1 MPSEGHTRGEPHTV
15 TMMICQAFE
24 ARDLRLPLTS
34 MLIIKR
40 RLLWENSL
48 AVQARG
54 AERKGTERGDGV
66 REMKTCSS
74 DRFEERVRKGPRERR
89 YCVRGCMLHPRIK
102 YGTV

>member
-1 MPSEGHTRGEPHTV
+1 MPSEGHTHGEPHTV
-15 TMMICQAFE
+15 EMMICQAFE
-24 ARDLRLPLTS
+24 AQDPRLPLKS

-48 AVQARG
+48 AVQLRG

-74 DRFEERVRKGPRERR
+74 DRFEERVRKGLRKRR
-89 YCVRGCMLHPRIK
+89 YCVRGHMLHPRIK
-102 YGTV
+102 EGAV